1 MLVFP
6 AIGLLLW
13 IAFLFAVLVVSGILW
28 VFCQLVLGILTLIE
42 RPRQKKVTGTRRTP
56 PRLQRPAPAPA
67 RPRAASPAALPVRHT
82 APRPARAPAP
92 APASSDIWPK
102 WTPAYRRYVDQELTL
117 WQEQFDAL
125 NSRK

>member
-13 IAFLFAVLVVSGILW
+13 IAFLLVVLVLASILW
-28 VFCQLVLGILTLIE
+28 ALSSLVLWITGLKP
-42 RPRQKKVTGTRRTP
+42 RPSQEIVASARWDPPQAQRRLPDRAP
-56 PRLQRPAPAPA
+56 PRAAPPVRDRAPWPAQAPAP
-67 RPRAASPAALPVRHT
+67 
-82 APRPARAPAP
+82 
-92 APASSDIWPK
+92 SDIWPK
-102 WTPAYRRYVDQELTL
+102 WTPAYRRYVDQELAL